1 MKSNIHLSEA
11 LKDQVGAF
19 ELEAG
24 ICQTKIAQIIGF
36 REEFNEIKLKLVRSI
51 EKMELLKC
59 M

>member
-1 MKSNIHLSEA
+1 MHLSEA

-19 ELEAG
+19 ESEAD
-24 ICQTKIAQIIGF
+24 ICQRKITQIIAF
-36 REEFNEIKLKLVRSI
+36 REEFNEIKLKLAKSI